1 MKTKLFAALLVSAVA
16 ASPASAHRAWLL
28 PSSTILSGDTAY
40 VTVDAAVSNELFYF
54 NHNPMRLDG
63 LAISAPDGSKVD
75 AENTSTG
82 KYRSSFDV
90 GIKADGTYRL
100 ALVSD
105 GLTASYKV
113 NGERKRWRGKPEDLA
128 KDIPQGAEELKVTH
142 AQRRLET
149 FVTRGKPSELRTS
162 GAGLE
167 VETVTHPNDLISGE
181 EASFKLLLDGKP
193 AANVKVEVVPG
204 GSRYRDKVGDFAVTT
219 GADGSFKVKWGEP
232 GMYYIE
238 ASVEDDKP
246 GIKEATQR
254 RATYGVTLEVMP
266 E

>member
-1 MKTKLFAALLVSAVA
+1 MRKQLSAALVLLALTSTA
-16 ASPASAHRAWLL
+16 ASAHRAWLL

-63 LAISAPDGSKVD
+63 LAIAMPDGTKVE
-75 AENTSTG
+75 AENVSTG
-82 KYRSSFDV
+82 KYRSTFDV
-90 GIKADGTYRL
+90 PLKSDGTYRL

-105 GLTASYKV
+105 GLNASYKL
-113 NGERKRWRGKPEDLA
+113 NGERKRWRGKAENLA
-128 KDIPQGAEELKVTH
+128 KEIPQGAEELKVTH
-142 AQRRLET
+142 AQRRLEA
-149 FVTRGKPSELRTS
+149 FVTRGKPSELKTS
-162 GAGLE
+162 GQGLE
-167 VETVTHPNDLISGE
+167 AEMLTHPNDLIAGE

-219 GADGSFKVKWGEP
+219 DAEGAFKVKWPEP

-254 RATYGVTLEVMP
+254 RASYGVTLEVMP

>member
-1 MKTKLFAALLVSAVA
+1 MKTQLTAALILLALA
-16 ASPASAHRAWLL
+16 PQTALAHRAWLL
-28 PSSTILSGDTAY
+28 PSTTILSGDTEY

-63 LAISAPDGSKVD
+63 LTISQPDGGKVD
-75 AENTSTG
+75 AENSSTG
-82 KYRSSFDV
+82 KYRSTFDV
-90 GIKADGTYRL
+90 PLKSDGTYRL
-100 ALVSD
+100 ALVND
-105 GLTASYKV
+105 GLNASYKV
-113 NGERKRWRGKPEDLA
+113 NGERKRWRGKPENLA
-128 KDIPQGAEELKVTH
+128 KEIPQGVEELKVTR
-142 AQRRLET
+142 AQRRLEA
-149 FVTRGKPSELRTS
+149 FVTRGKPTELKTS
-162 GAGLE
+162 GTGLE
-167 VETVTHPNDLISGE
+167 VEMTTHPNDLIAGE

-219 GADGSFKVKWGEP
+219 AADGAFRVKWPEP

-254 RATYGVTLEVMP
+254 RATYGATLEVMP

>member
-1 MKTKLFAALLVSAVA
+1 MKKQLTAALALLILAPQA
-16 ASPASAHRAWLL
+16 AHAHRAWLL

-54 NHNPMRLDG
+54 NHNPMKLDG
-63 LAISAPDGSKVD
+63 LTISQPDGAKN
-75 AENTSTG
+75 ASTG
-82 KYRSSFDV
+82 KYRSTFDV
-90 GIKADGTYRL
+90 PLKADGTYRL

-142 AQRRLET
+142 AQRRIET
-149 FVTRGKPSELRTS
+149 FVTRGKPSELKVS

-167 VETVTHPNDLISGE
+167 AEMVTHPNDLISGE
-181 EASFKLLLDGKP
+181 EASFKLLLDGKA

-204 GSRYRDKVGDFAVTT
+204 GGRYRDKVGDFAVTT
-219 GADGSFKVKWGEP
+219 DADGAFKIKFPEP

-246 GIKEATQR
+246 GFKEAKQR
-254 RATYGVTLEVMP
+254 RATFGATLEVMP